1 MQGSKAAF
9 SSLFISVKCF
19 EYKNFGSSEYCIVIF
34 DGTFEEK
41 KMNIRTCLLITLF
54 SLVEYCLTVEAI
66 PWVYFTSQRAKYV
79 PILAVRRHEKNWFML
94 QQTNRLFPIFTI
106 IYGSL
111 SAQCGLKRATLALF
125 IECVLIWPCSV
136 YCPQCSASFGCLFV
150 TTSADPH
157 HLCLPTYGWIDSL

>member
-1 MQGSKAAF
+1 M
-9 SSLFISVKCF
+9 
-19 EYKNFGSSEYCIVIF
+19 
-34 DGTFEEK
+34 
-41 KMNIRTCLLITLF
+41 
-54 SLVEYCLTVEAI
+54 
-66 PWVYFTSQRAKYV
+66 

-136 YCPQCSASFGCLFV
+136 YWPQCSASFGCLFV

-157 HLCLPTYGWIDSL
+157 HLCLPTYGWIDSLWKLDFFFFFLSQWSRSIYLTLGILQLLVALNSSCPKWVLVFATCTIIQSEIRSGVSSAEASFLYL